1 MLDKICSIVVECIC
15 DMVCVVLPIIIT
27 AENTISLKFN

>member
-1 MLDKICSIVVECIC
+1 MLDKMRSIVVEYIC
-15 DMVCVVLPIIIT
+15 DMVCVVLPIIIM

>member
-1 MLDKICSIVVECIC
+1 MLDKICSIVVEYIC
-15 DMVCVVLPIIIT
+15 NMVSVVLPIIFA